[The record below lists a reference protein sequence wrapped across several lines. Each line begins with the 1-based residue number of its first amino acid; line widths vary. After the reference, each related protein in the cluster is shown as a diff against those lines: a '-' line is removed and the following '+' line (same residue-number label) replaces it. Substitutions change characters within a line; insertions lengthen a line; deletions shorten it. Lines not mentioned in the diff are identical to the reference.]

1 MTVLEQSSLQRQTGP
16 SPLAA
21 GRPRILGG
29 TGVPGLA
36 AHLQRHGPLPI
47 GLLSRLAEEVG
58 RAGLRGRGGAGF
70 PTGVKMDA
78 VRQAARRAPCRA
90 ATPVVVANATEGEP
104 ASSKVK
110 VLVRVAPHLVIDGM
124 VAAAVAVGADHAV
137 LCIDRRDNTTAAAA
151 ERALAERRRHD
162 PVAVSLAFPPARY
175 VAGQE
180 TALVNWLNGGDARPT
195 FAPPRPSDRGV
206 DGRPTLVDNAETLA
220 NVALI
225 ARHGAAAY
233 RQAGEA
239 DEPGNILVTA
249 RGALARP
256 GVHELPI
263 GAPIAPLFGPEPT
276 GAVLIGGYFGSWL
289 TPEQARRAELSN
301 RALRPLGA
309 SLGCGLV
316 AALPAGHCPLH
327 EVDAVLAWLAANSAG
342 QCGACVN
349 GLPALSH
356 AFSDLAAGDRT
367 GSAATRLDRWAPMI
381 AGRGACKLPDG
392 AIRFLDSARAVFAD
406 HIEVHRRHGA
416 CPPNRTNVLPTP
428 ALDSWR

>member
-1 MTVLEQSSLQRQTGP
+1 MTVLEQSRPAGP

-29 TGVPGLA
+29 DGDPSLA
-36 AHLQRHGPLPI
+36 AHLHRHGPLPL
-47 GLLSRLAEEVG
+47 GYLSRLTEEVL

-70 PTGVKMDA
+70 PTAIKMDA
-78 VRQAARRAPCRA
+78 VRRAARRSPRRTS
-90 ATPVVVANATEGEP
+90 TPVVVANATEGEP
-104 ASSKVK
+104 ASAKDK

-124 VAAAVAVGADHAV
+124 VAAAVAVGADYAV
-137 LCIDRRDNTTAAAA
+137 LCIERRDTATAAAA
-151 ERALAERRRHD
+151 QRALAERHRHD
-162 PVAVSLAFPPARY
+162 PVAVTVALTPARY
-175 VAGQE
+175 VAGEE

-233 RQAGEA
+233 RQSGEP
-239 DEPGNILVTA
+239 DEPGHILVTA

-256 GVHELPI
+256 GIHELPI
-263 GAPIAPLFGPEPT
+263 GAPLGPLLGPEPT
-276 GAVLIGGYFGSWL
+276 GAVLVGGYFGTWL

-316 AALPAGHCPLH
+316 AALPVGHCPLQ

-349 GLPALSH
+349 GLPALSR
-356 AFSDLAAGDRT
+356 AFGELAAGDRT
-367 GSAATRLDRWAPMI
+367 GSAAARLDRWTPMV

-392 AIRFLDSARAVFAD
+392 AVRFLDSARVAFAE
-406 HIEVHRRHGA
+406 HIELHRRYGP
-416 CPPNRTNVLPTP
+416 CPPNPSAVLPTP
-428 ALDSWR
+428 ALEGWR